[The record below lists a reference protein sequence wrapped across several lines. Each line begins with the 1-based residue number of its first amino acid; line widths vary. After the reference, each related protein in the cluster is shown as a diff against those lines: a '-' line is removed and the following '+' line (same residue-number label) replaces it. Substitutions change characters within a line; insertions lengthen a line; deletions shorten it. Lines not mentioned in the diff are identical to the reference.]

1 MCPPPDDLDHS
12 EKVIRMTSARP
23 AGGTRNWER
32 ARDWIVRDIAA
43 RRLGDG
49 DQLPPETDIQRAC
62 GVGRHSVRRALAA
75 LAAEGLLSVEQG
87 RGTFVR
93 AQPSILYRIGRR
105 TRFRENLRAS
115 GVTPGS
121 DAIGAEVV
129 PADAAV
135 AAALALAPGAPV
147 HRILRRG
154 LADGVPVSITR
165 SFHSAFRFPDLGER
179 REAGESVTAIYR
191 SHGIEDY
198 ARRETMLYARLP
210 AKWEARLL
218 EQLPDQP
225 VVVMCK
231 TDVAPDGTP
240 IGWSEAIWAATRVRF
255 QITGTEGSADA

>member
-1 MCPPPDDLDHS
+1 
-12 EKVIRMTSARP
+12 MTS
-23 AGGTRNWER
+23 GGNMGDARNWEQ

-43 RRLGDG
+43 RQLVDG
-49 DQLPPETDIQRAC
+49 DRLPPEQDIQRAC

-105 TRFRENLRAS
+105 TRFRENLRAA

-135 AAALALAPGAPV
+135 AAALALAPGHAV

-165 SFHSAFRFPDLGER
+165 SFHPADRFPDLGQR
-179 REAGESVTAIYR
+179 REAGESVTSVYR

-198 ARRETMLYARLP
+198 VRRETLLYARLP
-210 AKWEARLL
+210 EKWEARLL
-218 EQLPDQP
+218 EQPREQP
-225 VVVMCK
+225 VVVLCK
-231 TDVAPDGTP
+231 TDVALDGTP

-255 QITGTEGSADA
+255 EVAGTQEGADA